1 MGPGKTLGVKMQVSQ
16 LQREVLHSTGLC
28 KGIVGTWLMIGFP
41 PGTRAS
47 EGAVKTTQEWIPSSK
62 KKGKGPMIKSWLT
75 NHSEERTLPGKG
87 VDGHGCIHLHL
98 FLSSER
104 TLWFA
109 REPPSPNSP
118 SHSLGSGGVR
128 LASSMNPS
136 SKPVT
141 LVRGIG
147 FLALMDTRVSFL
159 RWSCSEA
166 DARDKIPK
174 RGMSTKKREKLST
187 EDLSKTRMVP
197 SLGLTRSV
205 DLCGVFFCL
214 FFSFSF
220 FFFN

>member
-1 MGPGKTLGVKMQVSQ
+1 
-16 LQREVLHSTGLC
+16 
-28 KGIVGTWLMIGFP
+28 
-41 PGTRAS
+41 
-47 EGAVKTTQEWIPSSK
+47 
-62 KKGKGPMIKSWLT
+62 
-75 NHSEERTLPGKG
+75 
-87 VDGHGCIHLHL
+87 
-98 FLSSER
+98 
-104 TLWFA
+104 
-109 REPPSPNSP
+109 
-118 SHSLGSGGVR
+118 
-128 LASSMNPS
+128 MNPS